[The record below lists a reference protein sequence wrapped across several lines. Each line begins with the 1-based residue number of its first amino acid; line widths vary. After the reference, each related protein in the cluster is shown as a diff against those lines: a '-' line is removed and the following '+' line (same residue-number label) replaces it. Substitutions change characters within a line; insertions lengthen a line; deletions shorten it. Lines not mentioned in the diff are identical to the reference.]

1 MGRPSKYS
9 CEQERQAARREQVRR
24 NVIRFRQKKRQA
36 RAAAKATTPSN
47 DAEDEEKKS
56 ISSAEIPSEEA
67 ADSLEDDDVECVVT
81 SEQVSSLDNE
91 VWRHTTVRPVDVY
104 SLLPAVVEALEKA
117 VPAWPWASSLKL
129 SLVEGDRLVDQAVL
143 AAGTQFV
150 GAITHNKSLQYLSFT
165 AYQDVLQQLQR
176 RTSVADNAALSGPLM
191 NTVYMALE
199 GTELG
204 ESLAHYLN
212 LIKDREDKALW
223 KAHYQAGVFTTELA
237 GPSAYIT
244 ALGLRV
250 LRAQKSKIVFLALY
264 CRKKCFLDDDE
275 WRTIPY
281 SLFGKSC
288 EDEFWNKIEMIP
300 GLLERA
306 DLVHTKHNSGQLV
319 PMEAVELCLDM
330 KALRDDLRTFVYA
343 ELPAMPQLVP
353 STGFL
358 LSGDIVRGVGA
369 VSSKE
374 SVTGAQDLVHLF
386 PESYVFVNKHVGF
399 AMVFYWY
406 YSMVLSATAMPL
418 QRLIAESNWRTEH
431 QSPEEYFSPS
441 DLENAATDIC
451 RSMEYLYS
459 REPSPKREEHSHPAT
474 LPLRTAMYY
483 FSCQIEEA
491 KVRWCLATSKSIQRD
506 FGALRS
512 EHFLDTLYG
521 PAEASWAVRRPDCR
535 LL

>member
-1 MGRPSKYS
+1 MGRPRKYATE
-9 CEQERQAARREQVRR
+9 EQRQEARREQVRK
-24 NVIRFRQKKRQA
+24 NVIKFRQKKRVA
-36 RAAAKATTPSN
+36 RAAAKTAPLTT
-47 DAEDEEKKS
+47 EDEEKKS
-56 ISSAEIPSEEA
+56 PSVKVLPLANGTE
-67 ADSLEDDDVECVVT
+67 SPEDEDVESVVT
-81 SEQVSSLDNE
+81 SERALSLDRE

-104 SLLPAVVEALEKA
+104 SLLPAVVEALERA
-117 VPAWPWASSLKL
+117 VPGWPWASSLKL
-129 SLVEGDRLVDQAVL
+129 SLLEGDRLVDQAVL

-176 RTSVADNAALSGPLM
+176 RTSVADSASCSGPLM

-212 LIKDREDKALW
+212 LIKGREDKALW

-237 GPSAYIT
+237 GPLAYNST
-244 ALGLRV
+244 LGLRV

-264 CRKKCFLDDDE
+264 HRKKCFLDDDD
-275 WRTIPY
+275 WRSIPY
-281 SLFGKSC
+281 TLVDKSC
-288 EDEFWNKIEMIP
+288 EDEFWEFLERVP

-306 DLVHTKHNSGQLV
+306 DKVHTKHASGQHMTTEA
-319 PMEAVELCLDM
+319 MELWQDM
-330 KALRDDLRTFVYA
+330 KAIRDKMRAFVYA
-343 ELPAMPQLVP
+343 QLPAEPRLIP
-353 STGFL
+353 STGAL

-369 VSSKE
+369 VSTKE
-374 SVTGAQDLVHLF
+374 TVEGAQDLVCLF
-386 PESYVFVNKHVGF
+386 PESYVFVNKHIGF

-418 QRLIAESNWRTEH
+418 QRLIAESNSSHE
-431 QSPEEYFSPS
+431 QNSPEQYFAPV
-441 DLENAATDIC
+441 DLEEAATNIC
-451 RSMEYLYS
+451 RSMEFLYA
-459 REPSPKREEHSHPAT
+459 RDKYPRREEHSHPST

-483 FSCQIEEA
+483 YSCQNEAA

-512 EHFLDTLYG
+512 EHFLDVLFG
-521 PAEASWAVRRPDCR
+521 RADASWAVRRPDCR